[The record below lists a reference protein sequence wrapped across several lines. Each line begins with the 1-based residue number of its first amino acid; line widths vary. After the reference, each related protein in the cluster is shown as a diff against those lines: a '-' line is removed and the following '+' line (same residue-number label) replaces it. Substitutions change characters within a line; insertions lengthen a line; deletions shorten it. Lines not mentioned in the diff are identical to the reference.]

1 MVKQLAVDQ
10 LMPVRFWLGRFKW
23 PASKTA
29 RKLRKWK
36 RKCKVVVAFIGDLNS
51 ANSRVLWVTAE
62 AIPRVKDEEGFLEI
76 SKELIERLTKQ
87 GVLHELQ
94 DHRIDLEVLKDA
106 VDEIVMYTPIP
117 VVFIT
122 SEEGRYRSITDGREV
137 IRVRISR
144 KVDIPS
150 WRTMGH
156 KKEFPIMNCNGNYRI
171 FLDTVS
177 FTGRTVEEVD
187 SQYSL
192 HLAGIEL
199 VGKYAIEKVYG
210 KIRIP
215 ITRSRNVPDFD
226 GVWHLDDFVQ
236 DIETEDGVMRPSEF
250 LAGVYGN
257 LRETKIREEFERMLR
272 EARIKT
278 EQTSPN
284 LFLELSRPNSY
295 LARSFHPEKVE
306 EVVGLVERM
315 EKLYGGKNG
324 N

>member
-62 AIPRVKDEEGFLEI
+62 AISRVKDEEGFLEI

-94 DHRIDLEVLKDA
+94 DHRIDL
-106 VDEIVMYTPIP
+106 
-117 VVFIT
+117 
-122 SEEGRYRSITDGREV
+122 EV

-306 EVVGLVERM
+306 EVVGLAERM